1 MADAPAH
8 HLFALLGHQP
18 YGDQL
23 PWKFFEQFQDT
34 VFPGLSG
41 VRIVRIA
48 VHPSATRLGYGSTAV
63 ELLTRYYEGELTSM
77 TEFDPEDVE
86 KPPMQVSEAAEKASL
101 LKETIK
107 PRENLPPLLV
117 PLSERKPEKLHYIGV
132 SFGLTLD
139 LFRFWC
145 KHNFTPFYISQI
157 PNAVTGEHTCMIL
170 KALNNDDIQMGF
182 LSPFYQ
188 DFRCRFLGLLG
199 SKFRGMEYKLCMSV
213 LNPKVEPISTPGG
226 YLTSMDGILTPYDM
240 KRLETYTSSKAN
252 YSLVLDLVPKLAR
265 LYFEKKLDVSLSRV
279 QESILLCMGLK
290 EEDMNDIVNKMD
302 LQHEQILF
310 EFGKTMKKLKKCIS
324 TISSNEKDSVVPP
337 RLQEIVMT
345 PHSVSV
351 DDDLDAAAKQVKEKM
366 KRDTSDGLLNPDL
379 LLKEYGI
386 SEDDADFENAL
397 QNLRGKTQASVT
409 SVKSKRNDKKRKSE
423 EPCAPTRERSLKAC
437 NTKFKFRDK

>member
-1 MADAPAH
+1 MPAEIFIC
-8 HLFALLGHQP
+8 LVWTQC
-18 YGDQL
+18 QL
-23 PWKFFEQFQDT
+23 RYLCASFFEQFQDT

-213 LNPKVEPISTPGG
+213 LYPKVEPISTPGG

-240 KRLETYTSSKAN
+240 KRLETYTSNNAN

-310 EFGKTMKKLKKCIS
+310 EFRKTMKKLQKCIS

-337 RLQEIVMT
+337 RLQEIVMMT

-397 QNLRGKTQASVT
+397 QNLRGKTPASVT

-423 EPCAPTRERSLKAC
+423 EPCAPTRDRSLKAC
-437 NTKFKFRDK
+437 NTISKFRAK